1 MLHLDEEG
9 QEEERE
15 EGAGGGGHASRSMRH
30 ATCVTLP
37 PGPLGS
43 RSGAEAGGGGGRR
56 GGAGGRRAGAGAG
69 GRGGARGAGM
79 AEGAPEWQT
88 LMHEGYLMKKSPSLF
103 GGWQKRYVRLY
114 NNGIAY
120 YNANA
125 SSAGEE
131 SGLLGFL
138 HIDGIEN
145 VETTPESFRVTA
157 FCQKRGPGRDYEFK
171 TEAGE
176 DIKEWVDKMQ
186 DLVNSKPSS

>member
-1 MLHLDEEG
+1 MG
-9 QEEERE
+9 RERE
-15 EGAGGGGHASRSMRH
+15 GESACYSDGGWGGGGAGAVGPSRPLSSARGGIE
-30 ATCVTLP
+30 AAPFGNAFSLGRRL
-37 PGPLGS
+37 PGPLGARS
-43 RSGAEAGGGGGRR
+43 RPDGARR
-56 GGAGGRRAGAGAG
+56 
-69 GRGGARGAGM
+69 GRGG

-88 LMHEGYLMKKSPSLF
+88 LMQEGYLLKKSPSLF

-125 SSAGEE
+125 SSVGEE

-145 VETTPESFRVTA
+145 VETTEESFRVRA

-171 TEAGE
+171 ADANGNITEW
-176 DIKEWVDKMQ
+176 IDKMQ

>member
-1 MLHLDEEG
+1 
-9 QEEERE
+9 
-15 EGAGGGGHASRSMRH
+15 
-30 ATCVTLP
+30 
-37 PGPLGS
+37 
-43 RSGAEAGGGGGRR
+43 
-56 GGAGGRRAGAGAG
+56 
-69 GRGGARGAGM
+69 M
-79 AEGAPEWQT
+79 AEGAAEWQT

-114 NNGIAY
+114 NKGIAY

-186 DLVNSKPSS
+186 DLMNSKPSS

>member
-1 MLHLDEEG
+1 
-9 QEEERE
+9 
-15 EGAGGGGHASRSMRH
+15 
-30 ATCVTLP
+30 
-37 PGPLGS
+37 
-43 RSGAEAGGGGGRR
+43 
-56 GGAGGRRAGAGAG
+56 
-69 GRGGARGAGM
+69 M

-88 LMHEGYLMKKSPSLF
+88 LMQEGYLLKKSPSLF

-125 SSAGEE
+125 SSVGEE

-145 VETTPESFRVTA
+145 VETTEESFRVRA

-171 TEAGE
+171 ADANGNITEW
-176 DIKEWVDKMQ
+176 IDKMQ